1 MRKRWIEA
9 YESIFGLWGRWGHLR
24 SFKAIEANSLT
35 RGQVRLFEVIK
46 ANWGIEAIWG
56 HWGQL
61 RPINPL
67 DIFSA
72 RKLLRFC
79 LFSKNSLNFQ
89 TTVNIFRI
97 VFWIYLHSG
106 WKKAR
111 NVSFCSKVCE
121 ASYDHFNQFRREN
134 CYFFQFQL
142 ILAKN
147 ETVLSIF
154 KPLWKHFQFN
164 CLLSSEW
171 MDECIAS
178 KIQFSLLLFV
188 WICLTFFDEVELR
201 LLILDVFY
209 RLMLSRGRSNVRG
222 RNGLFLKH

>member
-1 MRKRWIEA
+1 MRKCWIEA

-79 LFSKNSLNFQ
+79 LFNKTHFALSNH
-89 TTVNIFRI
+89 VNIFRI

-106 WKKAR
+106 WKKPEM
-111 NVSFCSKVCE
+111 S
-121 ASYDHFNQFRREN
+121 HFVLKCAKRATTILINLGAKIVT
-134 CYFFQFQL
+134 FFQFQL

-164 CLLSSEW
+164 CLLSSE
-171 MDECIAS
+171 
-178 KIQFSLLLFV
+178 LYL
-188 WICLTFFDEVELR
+188 
-201 LLILDVFY
+201 
-209 RLMLSRGRSNVRG
+209 
-222 RNGLFLKH
+222 

>member
-35 RGQVRLFEVIK
+35 RGQVRLC
-46 ANWGIEAIWG
+46 EAIEVNWDQSTHYFG
-56 HWGQL
+56 
-61 RPINPL
+61 N
-67 DIFSA
+67 FSA

-106 WKKAR
+106 WKKQEM
-111 NVSFCSKVCE
+111 S
-121 ASYDHFNQFRREN
+121 HFVLKCAKRATTILINLGAKIVT
-134 CYFFQFQL
+134 FFQFQL

-164 CLLSSEW
+164 CLLSFEW
-171 MDECIAS
+171 MVECIAGIAC
-178 KIQFSLLLFV
+178 KIQFSFLLFV

>member
-9 YESIFGLWGRWGHLR
+9 YESIFGLWGHWGCWGHLR

-35 RGQVRLFEVIK
+35 RGQVRLC
-46 ANWGIEAIWG
+46 EAIEVNWDQSTHYFG
-56 HWGQL
+56 
-61 RPINPL
+61 N
-67 DIFSA
+67 FSA

-106 WKKAR
+106 WKKPEM
-111 NVSFCSKVCE
+111 SHLTE
-121 ASYDHFNQFRREN
+121 TSYDHFNQFRREN
-134 CYFFQFQL
+134 CYFFQLQL

-164 CLLSSEW
+164 CLLSSE
-171 MDECIAS
+171 
-178 KIQFSLLLFV
+178 LYL
-188 WICLTFFDEVELR
+188 
-201 LLILDVFY
+201 
-209 RLMLSRGRSNVRG
+209 
-222 RNGLFLKH
+222 

>member
-9 YESIFGLWGRWGHLR
+9 YEFIYGLWGRWGHLR

-35 RGQVRLFEVIK
+35 RGQVRLC
-46 ANWGIEAIWG
+46 EAIEVNWDQSTHYFG
-56 HWGQL
+56 
-61 RPINPL
+61 N
-67 DIFSA
+67 FSA

-134 CYFFQFQL
+134 CYSFQFQL

-147 ETVLSIF
+147 ETALSIF

-164 CLLSSEW
+164 CLLSFEW
-171 MDECIAS
+171 MVECIAGIAC
-178 KIQFSLLLFV
+178 KIQFSFLLFV